1 MRKARLFLDQDA
13 LTTAGDAAQG
23 QLETGAAPGNE
34 HLASVHGQAAH
45 LGASAEH
52 VELDRQGGTF
62 GPEQRGYRR
71 QLVAQFSRSRAGH
84 EQTELVAERQRLE
97 RRRAP
102 GRLQQA
108 GEGDLSVFATGLTTI
123 QLGVEHV
130 APIFV
135 TRLGGAKFWWDAC
148 RRLLMLQPRLDMPD
162 SLRPLLEGKQIVVCV
177 GAGGVGK
184 TTIAATIALGFAKQG
199 ERVLCITIDPAKRL
213 ADSLG
218 IGAMSA
224 EEQLVSPE
232 LFTNAGLE
240 IPGQLTVLMLDTK
253 RTFDDLVR
261 RHASSPAVRERILQ
275 NRIYSYVSTS
285 LAGTQSYMAMEKVL
299 LVRQD
304 PRFDRIVLDTPPTS
318 NALDFLDAP
327 ERLIEAIDS
336 AAMRW
341 LVQTFEKSGRFSL
354 NFVAR
359 GVALVL
365 RGIGRLTGKGFL
377 EHLAE
382 FVVELNELFGGF
394 RERAAAVAKA
404 FRAPDLAYVLVTSAA
419 PAAIDEVSYFA
430 ARLRGQGMRPD
441 AVVVNRL
448 QPNPPPA
455 PLSEVIGAAREL
467 GLELSEQA
475 LAGVQQAAEDD
486 RARARFEAE
495 QLQLLDSLLGAQ
507 PPAIL
512 HVPVLSADVHDVRS
526 LSLVSA
532 RLFP

>member
-1 MRKARLFLDQDA
+1 
-13 LTTAGDAAQG
+13 
-23 QLETGAAPGNE
+23 
-34 HLASVHGQAAH
+34 
-45 LGASAEH
+45 
-52 VELDRQGGTF
+52 
-62 GPEQRGYRR
+62 
-71 QLVAQFSRSRAGH
+71 
-84 EQTELVAERQRLE
+84 
-97 RRRAP
+97 
-102 GRLQQA
+102 
-108 GEGDLSVFATGLTTI
+108 
-123 QLGVEHV
+123 
-130 APIFV
+130 
-135 TRLGGAKFWWDAC
+135 
-148 RRLLMLQPRLDMPD
+148 MLQGRLDMAE

-184 TTIAATIALGFAKQG
+184 TTVAATLALGFAQRG

-218 IGAMSA
+218 LGTMSE

-232 LFTNAGLE
+232 LFTRAGVE
-240 IPGQLTVLMLDTK
+240 IAGQLTVLMLDTK

-261 RHASSPAVRERILQ
+261 RHASSPEVRDRILQ

-341 LVQTFEKSGRFSL
+341 LVQAVEKSGRFSL
-354 NFVAR
+354 NLVAR

-404 FRAPDLAYVLVTSAA
+404 FRSPEMAYVLVTSPA

-430 ARLRGQGMRPD
+430 AHLRAQGMHPD
-441 AVVVNRL
+441 AVVVNRV
-448 QPNPPPA
+448 QPTPA
-455 PLSEVIGAAREL
+455 PASAAEVARAAREL
-467 GLELSEQA
+467 GLEASPAVLENI
-475 LAGVQQAAEDD
+475 LRAAEDERT
-486 RARARFEAE
+486 RAAFEAQ
-495 QLQLLDSLLGAQ
+495 QLETLERSLGEA
-507 PPAIL
+507 PPSIL
-512 HVPVLSADVHDVRS
+512 RVPVLARDVHDVAS
-526 LSLVSA
+526 LSRVAAL
-532 RLFP
+532 LFP

>member
-1 MRKARLFLDQDA
+1 MA
-13 LTTAGDAAQG
+13 
-23 QLETGAAPGNE
+23 
-34 HLASVHGQAAH
+34 
-45 LGASAEH
+45 
-52 VELDRQGGTF
+52 
-62 GPEQRGYRR
+62 
-71 QLVAQFSRSRAGH
+71 
-84 EQTELVAERQRLE
+84 
-97 RRRAP
+97 
-102 GRLQQA
+102 
-108 GEGDLSVFATGLTTI
+108 
-123 QLGVEHV
+123 
-130 APIFV
+130 
-135 TRLGGAKFWWDAC
+135 
-148 RRLLMLQPRLDMPD
+148 D
-162 SLRPLLEGKQIVVCV
+162 SLRPLLEGKQIVVYA

-184 TTIAATIALGFAKQG
+184 TTVAAALALGFAQQG
-199 ERVLCITIDPAKRL
+199 QRVLCITIDPAKRL

-224 EEQLVSPE
+224 EEQRVSPE
-232 LFTNAGLE
+232 LFASAGLE
-240 IPGQLTVLMLDTK
+240 VPGQLTVLMLDTK

-261 RHASSPAVRERILQ
+261 RHASSPAVRDRILQ

-354 NFVAR
+354 NLVAR
-359 GVALVL
+359 GVSLVL
-365 RGIGRLTGKGFL
+365 RGIGKLTGKGFL

-382 FVVELNELFGGF
+382 FVAELNELFGGF

-404 FRAPDLAYVLVTSAA
+404 FRSPDLAYVLVTSAA

-430 ARLRGQGMRPD
+430 ARLREQGMKPT

-448 QPNPPPA
+448 QPNPAAASPA
-455 PLSEVIGAAREL
+455 AIASRAREL
-467 GLELSEQA
+467 GLELPMATIANVER
-475 LAGVQQAAEDD
+475 AAEDD
-486 RARARFEAE
+486 RSRARFEAT
-495 QLQLLDSLLGAQ
+495 QLQTLDQSLGT
-507 PPAIL
+507 PRPAVL
-512 HVPVLSADVHDVRS
+512 RLPVLAADVHDVRS

>member
-1 MRKARLFLDQDA
+1 MA
-13 LTTAGDAAQG
+13 
-23 QLETGAAPGNE
+23 
-34 HLASVHGQAAH
+34 
-45 LGASAEH
+45 
-52 VELDRQGGTF
+52 
-62 GPEQRGYRR
+62 
-71 QLVAQFSRSRAGH
+71 
-84 EQTELVAERQRLE
+84 
-97 RRRAP
+97 
-102 GRLQQA
+102 
-108 GEGDLSVFATGLTTI
+108 
-123 QLGVEHV
+123 
-130 APIFV
+130 
-135 TRLGGAKFWWDAC
+135 
-148 RRLLMLQPRLDMPD
+148 D

-184 TTIAATIALGFAKQG
+184 TTVAAAIALGFAQQG

-224 EEQLVSPE
+224 EEQQVSPE
-232 LFTNAGLE
+232 LFTRAGLE
-240 IPGQLTVLMLDTK
+240 ISGQLTVLMLDTK

-261 RHASSPAVRERILQ
+261 RHASSPEVRDRILQ

-354 NFVAR
+354 TLVAR

-394 RERAAAVAKA
+394 RERAALVAKA
-404 FRAPDLAYVLVTSAA
+404 FRSPDLAYVLVTSPA

-430 ARLRGQGMRPD
+430 ARLRDQGMRPD
-441 AVVVNRL
+441 AVVVNRV
-448 QPNPPPA
+448 QPSPA
-455 PLSEVIGAAREL
+455 LADSAEVASEARKS
-467 GLELSEQA
+467 GLELSAHA
-475 LAGVQQAAEDD
+475 LRGVERAAEDD
-486 RARARFEAE
+486 RTRAAFEVE
-495 QLQLLDSLLGAQ
+495 QLQLLDRSLGAA

-512 HVPVLSADVHDVRS
+512 RVPVLPADVHDVRS
-526 LSLVSA
+526 LA
-532 RLFP
+532 RVRALLFP

>member
-1 MRKARLFLDQDA
+1 M
-13 LTTAGDAAQG
+13 
-23 QLETGAAPGNE
+23 
-34 HLASVHGQAAH
+34 
-45 LGASAEH
+45 AE
-52 VELDRQGGTF
+52 
-62 GPEQRGYRR
+62 
-71 QLVAQFSRSRAGH
+71 
-84 EQTELVAERQRLE
+84 
-97 RRRAP
+97 
-102 GRLQQA
+102 
-108 GEGDLSVFATGLTTI
+108 
-123 QLGVEHV
+123 
-130 APIFV
+130 
-135 TRLGGAKFWWDAC
+135 
-148 RRLLMLQPRLDMPD
+148 

-184 TTIAATIALGFAKQG
+184 TTVAATLALGFAQQG

-218 IGAMSA
+218 IGAMSE

-232 LFTNAGLE
+232 LFARAGIE

-261 RHASSPAVRERILQ
+261 RHASSPEARDRILQ

-341 LVQTFEKSGRFSL
+341 LVQTIEKSGRFSL
-354 NFVAR
+354 NLMAR

-394 RERAAAVAKA
+394 RERAVAVAKA
-404 FRAPDLAYVLVTSAA
+404 FRSPQMAYVLVTSPA

-430 ARLRGQGMRPD
+430 ERLRQQGMHPD

-448 QPNPPPA
+448 QHDPGPA
-455 PLSEVIGAAREL
+455 SAADVARAAREL
-467 GLELSEQA
+467 GLQPSPAVLENILR
-475 LAGVQQAAEDD
+475 AAEDERK
-486 RARARFEAE
+486 RAAFESQQLE
-495 QLQLLDSLLGAQ
+495 QLERSLGSE
-507 PPAIL
+507 PPSIVR
-512 HVPVLSADVHDVRS
+512 VPVLARDVHDVRS
-526 LSLVSA
+526 LSRVAAL
-532 RLFP
+532 LFP